1 MANLI
6 ILSHVP
12 THAIQ
17 EGFLPAARRL
27 GLTVTVLTDKP
38 DQDHHHDRVIGCDVF
53 NPIAVVDA
61 VYQHDLRPDALFSNS
76 DHLQTSTA
84 LAAQFFRLP
93 HKPAQACY
101 LAKHKGEMR
110 RHLQD
115 GVGYHILHAEKDL
128 EQSLPFPCVVKPCKG
143 VASLDVRYVE
153 TAEQLGEHARD
164 YWERH
169 PQKPLLVEEFLSG
182 PIYSLE
188 TLDHRFLGGF
198 TCTLTELPYFI
209 ETGAAWGL
217 KDVPQSAVDYV
228 MAALAKLG
236 ATVGACHTEFVLS
249 PGGPRIIEVNYRS
262 IGDQSDFMLDNLMG
276 GRYFELVLRS
286 TLGQQPHIPPVP
298 THLHSVARYLFTEK
312 AGILE
317 SIPEA
322 RRFEREGCAVHYVPA
337 LKPGDEVK
345 LSHSNKDYLALLHV
359 TGPGV
364 EHVERLVA
372 EEARAVEEALA
383 WR

>member
-1 MANLI
+1 MVSLL

-12 THAIQ
+12 TTAIQ

-27 GLTVTVLTDKP
+27 GLTVTILTDKP
-38 DQDHHHDRVIGCDVF
+38 DQDHHHDRVFGCDVF
-53 NPIAVVDA
+53 NPLAVVDA

-76 DHLQTSTA
+76 DHLQASTA

-93 HKPAQACY
+93 HKPVQACY
-101 LAKHKGEMR
+101 LAKHKGQMR

-115 GVGYHILHAEKDL
+115 GVGHEILHGPDDL
-128 EQSLPFPCVVKPCKG
+128 PRAGRFPCVVKPCKG
-143 VASLDVRYVE
+143 VASLDVRYIE
-153 TAEQLGEHARD
+153 TPDQLTRFAGD
-164 YWERH
+164 FWERH

-188 TLDHRFLGGF
+188 TLDHHFLGGF

-228 MAALAKLG
+228 MAALSKLG
-236 ATVGACHTEFVLS
+236 ATVGACHTEFVMS
-249 PGGPRIIEVNYRS
+249 PRGPRIIEVNYRS

-276 GRYFELVLRS
+276 GRYFDLVLR
-286 TLGQQPHIPPVP
+286 TALGERPAIEPVP
-298 THLHSVARYLFTEK
+298 QDLHSAARYLFAQK
-312 AGILE
+312 AGTLD

-322 RRFEREGCAVHYVPA
+322 RRFRREGCAVHYFPA
-337 LKPGDEVK
+337 LKAGDEVK

-364 EHVERLVA
+364 EHVERLLA
-372 EEARAVEEALA
+372 EEVRAVEEALA